1 MRKDGTDLNSYPFL
15 MAPGQ
20 IAALSLRNRILMAPM
35 GDALANPDGTV
46 SKRQLDYYEARAR
59 GGAALIIVGSVAVTY
74 PGGAF
79 SADQTALHTDEH
91 IVGISELAQRVQRH
105 GARIALQLTHGG
117 PQSLYAIETGEPLLM
132 PAPPT
137 YKGPDRIS
145 RTLSPQEEYAMSAP
159 FQQSTS
165 RVDIHI
171 ATEEDLL
178 SAIEAFSAAAERAK
192 RAGVDAVE
200 IHGGHGYLL
209 DSFRSPSTNTRDDE
223 WGGTRDKRDR
233 LLLETIRSVR
243 RRVGAEYPMWCRFNS
258 VEHHREPHESIEDAL
273 NLATNLIEAG
283 VDALHVS
290 SYSDPSIATGITDA
304 HTPHKPGALLAAAA
318 AVRTHIKEA
327 VPIITVGNLDD
338 ELAEHALA
346 TGAADFVAMGRRL
359 LADPELPNKLR
370 DGVPDHVRPCI
381 YQYRCIGNI
390 FLNTHVACIAN
401 PLTAREGAPPPEF
414 SRPHTTQEP
423 ERILI
428 IGAGPAGLDAAWRLA
443 ERGHFVTIQ
452 DAATQLGGRLSLA
465 ALADEHLSKMLNYLI
480 GQVRRSNV
488 ELRLGQPAAA
498 PDLEGFDRVV
508 LATGADWSRPDIPGA
523 ENGNVLT
530 LDDLTPW
537 ASGEM
542 RLPDGP
548 VAILGGGKAGLT
560 LARLARSGGHE
571 VTVIEETHVF
581 AIELGL
587 PGRFRWIA
595 DLEASGVT
603 LLSEHRATSINQ
615 DSVTVMSG
623 DSKIVEI
630 ESATTI
636 CTVPVTPR
644 NDLLELLFE
653 SGAMVEVIGDAHS
666 LERLEGAFRDAEALS
681 SRL

>member
-1 MRKDGTDLNSYPFL
+1 

-20 IAALSLRNRILMAPM
+20 IAGLSLRNRILMAPM
-35 GDALANPDGTV
+35 GDALANSDGTV
-46 SKRQLDYYEARAR
+46 SDRQLDYYEARAR
-59 GGAALIIVGSVAVTY
+59 GGAALIIVGSVAVAY

-91 IVGISELAQRVQRH
+91 IAGIAELALRVQRH
-105 GARIALQLTHGG
+105 GARLALQLTHGG
-117 PQSLYAIETGEPLLM
+117 PQSLYAIETGNPLLM

-145 RTLSPQEEYAMSAP
+145 RTLSPQEQYAMSAP
-159 FQQSTS
+159 FQQPTS

-171 ATEEDLL
+171 ATEEELFL
-178 SAIEAFSAAAERAK
+178 AIEAFAAAAERAK
-192 RAGVDAVE
+192 RAGVDGVE

-243 RRVGAEYPMWCRFNS
+243 SRVGAHYPMWCRFNS
-258 VEHHREPHESIEDAL
+258 VEHHREPHETIEDAL
-273 NLATNLIEAG
+273 YLATNLIEAG

-290 SYSDPSIATGITDA
+290 AYSDPSIATGITDA

-318 AVRTHIKEA
+318 AVRAHIKEA

-338 ELAEHALA
+338 ELAENALA

-370 DGVPDHVRPCI
+370 DGIPDQVRPCI

-401 PLTAREGAPPPEF
+401 PLTAREGEAAPEL
-414 SRPHTTQEP
+414 STSLSTQNP

-443 ERGHFVTIQ
+443 SRGHFVTVQ
-452 DAATQLGGRLSLA
+452 DAATRLGGRLALA

-480 GQVRRSNV
+480 GQVSRSNA
-488 ELRLGQPAAA
+488 ELRLGRPASA

-523 ENGNVLT
+523 EKGNVLT

-537 ASGEM
+537 ASGEL

-548 VAILGGGKAGLT
+548 VVILGGGKAGLT
-560 LARLARSGGHE
+560 LARMARSRRHE
-571 VTVIEETHVF
+571 VTVIEETQVF

-615 DSVTVMSG
+615 GSVTALETDGAV
-623 DSKIVEI
+623 VEI
-630 ESATTI
+630 QCATAISAI
-636 CTVPVTPR
+636 PITPR
-644 NDLLELLFE
+644 NDLLEMLFD
-653 SGAMVEVIGDAHS
+653 SGATVEVIGDARA
-666 LERLEGAFRDAEALS
+666 LDRLEGAFRDAESLS
-681 SRL
+681 NRL